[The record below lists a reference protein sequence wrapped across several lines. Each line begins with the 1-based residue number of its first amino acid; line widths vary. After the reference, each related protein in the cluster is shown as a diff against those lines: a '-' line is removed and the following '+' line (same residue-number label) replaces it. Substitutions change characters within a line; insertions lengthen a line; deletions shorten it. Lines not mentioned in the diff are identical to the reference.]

1 MTLSRL
7 FVYGTLQDNARVQD
21 LVGRKLPSR
30 PAVLE
35 GYCRT
40 LDPTIG
46 YPVVH
51 PLGGASVDGK
61 LLEGVDDDVLAALDV
76 YEGPAYRRVI
86 VQVQTSD
93 GRSVDA
99 YVYVHTPS
107 RSPVSL

>member
-7 FVYGTLQDNARVQD
+7 FVYGTLVDDARVRD
-21 LVGRKLPSR
+21 LVGRQLPWL

-40 LDPTIG
+40 LDPSIG

-61 LLEGVDDDVLAALDV
+61 LLEGVDDHVLAALDA
-76 YEGPAYRRVI
+76 YEGPEYRRVI

-93 GRSVDA
+93 GRSVEA
-99 YVYVHTPS
+99 YVYVPMAS
-107 RSPVSL
+107 RSPVPL

>member
-7 FVYGTLQDNARVQD
+7 FVYGTLLDDAQVQEI
-21 LVGRKLPSR
+21 VGRPLAWR
-30 PAVLE
+30 PALLE
-35 GYCRT
+35 GYSRT

-61 LLEGVDDDVLAALDV
+61 LLEGVDVDVLAALDA

-99 YVYVHTPS
+99 YVYVPMPS